1 VRAAASL
8 LTRRRVF
15 GVLLGKSTL
24 TVVIMIDSS
33 DFRTKRMP
41 LNRGAGHMPV
51 LGLGTLIPDAAATIS
66 ATRDALEAGFDTWSR
81 YYTKYFRAALPLLPR
96 ISPGTLWSGFIATS
110 RVSLSRLLI
119 AAQSQNRCL
128 PSP

>member
-1 VRAAASL
+1 
-8 LTRRRVF
+8 
-15 GVLLGKSTL
+15 
-24 TVVIMIDSS
+24 
-33 DFRTKRMP
+33 
-41 LNRGAGHMPV
+41 MPV
-51 LGLGTLIPDAAATIS
+51 LGFGTLIPDAAATIS

-81 YYTKYFRAALPLLPR
+81 YYTKYFRPCSRLLPR

-128 PSP
+128 PHHHEAPRQKCGGALPEPPRAWKPIFGGA